1 MPGVFECL
9 TVDNGNILRRDMVLR
24 PNKKFIGILLVLIL
38 LLMNFMPGIASAD
51 MPPVGGGGGGV
62 APIWCL
68 NPGQHVVKGQTAE
81 FVIEVAVPPD
91 AGSVVYSSDAPAGS
105 YSFSP
110 LPLNKSGGLVFSLD
124 TSAIEILPGIHTY
137 QVQMNV
143 DGINSF
149 LPINLDVWDP
159 AQIQAEFGME
169 VYNEDTQEWNFQ
181 PFTAPIQATQQG
193 VVEFDF
199 RLLMLA
205 GPAPQAITSWEA
217 MDMGFSLVSDNPGVA
232 TVIGER
238 SGDPSSFEV
247 LAVSNGSANISLLDP
262 NGNPLSGNPA
272 QTVEVNIPSTEPYV
286 TSINILPAAASN
298 AGTEDL
304 TFTASVSADG
314 SKWVGYYGDLN
325 LDFVH
330 ADADGEGWSDL
341 NYTASGN
348 IAEGEIPGTYYVY
361 ATVDSNELLL
371 PFQVYNDPSK
381 GQIEGSVYNM
391 AVPLGSG
398 TSDVCGTIELYSTSS
413 EDLLDVSGWWGMG
426 PDYIKT
432 YITPGD
438 YKVKFIPD
446 DDTMQPQWYPNAD
459 TYEEAAVISVSA
471 GGVVKNIDFF
481 IKPAPLKIEMAQM
494 VPAWLDSPNPVTP
507 MSINEPEEL
516 SDLWSS
522 SDDVSLNLYIWEP
535 NPAGGGPIKT
545 FLSSFSSSD
554 ITLSDDSIAFTA
566 PAGLTPGKYDMDVL
580 AGTNVVAIAA
590 FRVGEVAQVVEAG
603 LDWLLLQQ
611 NSDGSW
617 GSDYEVALTGLA
629 VLNLATANHNLGY
642 LPETS
647 DYRYGAEI
655 QSGLNYIL
663 ANAHTVGL
671 GLQYHD
677 GTPDDPDSNG
687 NGDGIYF
694 NTSGDLPG
702 SHGVDV
708 YESSIALMAIAASQ
722 TPDALV
728 NAPDSPIDGWTYRQV
743 VEDVVDYLAWAQV
756 DSAYGRGGWNY
767 GPCDN
772 NNEWPRADQSNTGW
786 VTLALAYA
794 EAPLYDFEVSTPGFV
809 RSELDIWIDNI
820 QIDNPDYDTFGG
832 ASYVPEEDPA
842 GHWSD
847 VNILKTGNLLQQ
859 MAFVGDTAAE
869 QRVQDALSYMERKWD
884 YAGWDIGWRGFHV
897 GEPSNYHATYTA
909 MKGFESLGISE
920 FGTADID
927 WYDDFKQKVINEQ
940 NLDGSWPY
948 SYMEQATEP
957 PFILSSEWALLT
969 LQKMVAPTLL
979 KPDLVIHCA
988 VNWNSTPDAGDYQVQ
1003 VDIKNRGNM
1012 ASTVSDVALY
1022 IDTDTSANPIATL
1035 SCPALDPGQT
1045 YQAAFPST
1053 FTLSGSGDNILV
1065 LVDYADAVDELNPSN
1080 NRSEQNWPP
1089 VIGGTIYDDD
1099 WVTPLAGALVSCENT
1114 DNSAVQSQC
1123 RTDDQGK
1130 YLFMGLPSGDYRV
1143 WAEAPGYSQQ
1153 YYNHSYNMA
1162 EATPVTVTSPYL
1174 TTGIDIALDSF
1185 NPQGHVV
1192 VGSGKGAEDS
1202 TLEIPVWV
1210 ENINDLAGYQFDLV
1224 YNLAVA
1230 QVTAINN
1237 GDFLPGQFTP
1247 NLNNAA
1253 NGQVRVV
1260 AVNATGVSGSGTL
1273 CTLVFDLVGN
1283 DNDWTDLSIQD
1294 LEVFNSNGDKF
1305 EVTFQ
1310 NGRLE
1315 IGVIY
1320 GDINGD
1326 QQVNAGDAILLLRH
1340 IAGII
1345 TLDSAQL
1352 QAGDLDG
1359 TAGVDVGD
1367 VIVLLQKIAGLIT
1380 QFPVENPVN

>member
-1 MPGVFECL
+1 MSMVPG
-9 TVDNGNILRRDMVLR
+9 M
-24 PNKKFIGILLVLIL
+24 
-38 LLMNFMPGIASAD
+38 ASAEELP
-51 MPPVGGGGGGV
+51 PPVGGGGGFN
-62 APIWCL
+62 PIWAL
-68 NPGQHVVKGQTAE
+68 DPMQKVIQGQSAE
-81 FVIEVAVPPD
+81 FIIGVDIPPEASSVA
-91 AGSVVYSSDAPAGS
+91 YSSDAPVAS

-110 LPLNKSGGLVFSLD
+110 LPLNKSGGMVFSID
-124 TSAIEILPGIHTY
+124 TSSILPGLYNY

-149 LPINLDVWDP
+149 APISLEVLDLS
-159 AQIQAEFGME
+159 QIQVEFGME
-169 VYNEDTQEWNFQ
+169 IYNPDTQEWFFES
-181 PFTAPIQATQQG
+181 FTEPVAATQQG

-199 RLLMLA
+199 RLLA
-205 GPAPQAITSWEA
+205 GPTAAPQVISSGQALG
-217 MDMGFSLVSDNPGVA
+217 MGFSLVSDNIGV
-232 TVIGER
+232 TQVISNRYGH
-238 SGDPSSFEV
+238 PNSFEV
-247 LAVSNGSANISLLDP
+247 LAISDGTANISLLAP
-262 NGNPLSGNPA
+262 NGNPLPGNPA
-272 QTVEVNIPSTEPYV
+272 QAVEVNIPIDAPYV
-286 TSINILPAAASN
+286 TSINISPSSATSN
-298 AGTEDL
+298 AGTELL

-314 SKWVGYYGDLN
+314 DVSVDYFGNSN
-325 LDFVH
+325 LDFVF
-330 ADADGEGWSDL
+330 ADEDGEGWSGT

-348 IAEGEIPGTYYVY
+348 IDEGEIPGIYYLY
-361 ATVDSNELLL
+361 ASVESNELLL
-371 PFQVYNDPSK
+371 PFQVYNDLSK
-381 GQIEGSVYNM
+381 GQIEGSIYNM
-391 AVPLGSG
+391 AMPLDSG
-398 TSDVCGTIELYSTSS
+398 TSDACGTIELYSASS
-413 EDLLDVSGWWGMG
+413 EVLLSSSDWWGMSN
-426 PDYIKT
+426 DYIKT

-446 DDTMQPQWYPNAD
+446 NETLQPQWYPNGD

-471 GGVVKNIDFF
+471 GGVVENIDFF
-481 IKPAPLKIEMAQM
+481 LKPVPLKIEMAQM

-507 MSINEPEEL
+507 MTIYEPDDL
-516 SDLWSS
+516 LDLWSS
-522 SDDVSLNLYIWEP
+522 SDDISLNLFILEP
-535 NPAGGGPIKT
+535 DPTGGCSIKT
-545 FLSSFSSSD
+545 FLSSFSSSE
-554 ITLSDDSIAFTA
+554 ITISDNSIAFTA

-580 AGTNVVAIAA
+580 AGSDVVAIAA
-590 FRVGEVAQVVEAG
+590 FRVGEVAQVVETG

-617 GSDYEVALTGLA
+617 GSDYQVAQTGLA

-642 LPETS
+642 LPGS
-647 DYRYGAEI
+647 GDYRYTSYI
-655 QSGLNYIL
+655 QSGLDYIF
-663 ANAHTVGL
+663 ANAYTTTL
-671 GLQYHD
+671 GTQYHD
-677 GTPDDPDSNG
+677 GTPDEPDSNSNDLG
-687 NGDGIYF
+687 VFFYTPGDQ
-694 NTSGDLPG
+694 PG
-702 SHGVDV
+702 SHGVDI
-708 YESSIALMAIAASQ
+708 YETAIALMAIAASQ
-722 TPDALV
+722 TPEAVV
-728 NAPDSPIDGWTYRQV
+728 NVAGSPVDGWTYQQV
-743 VEDVVDYLAWAQV
+743 VEDVVDYLAWSQV

-767 GPCDN
+767 MPCDN
-772 NNEWPRADQSNTGW
+772 NDDWPRADQSNSGW
-786 VTLALAYA
+786 VSLALAYA

-809 RSELDIWIDNI
+809 RSELDIWINNI

-859 MAFVGDTAAE
+859 MAFVGDTVAE

-884 YAGWDIGWRGFHV
+884 YAGWDIGWEPFHT

-909 MKGFESLGISE
+909 MKGFESLGVSE
-920 FGTADID
+920 FGTLGID
-927 WYDDFKQKVINEQ
+927 WYDDFKQNLINEQ

-948 SYMEQATEP
+948 SYMEQNSEP
-957 PFILSSEWALLT
+957 PFILASEWALLT
-969 LQKMVAPTLL
+969 LQKMIAPTLT
-979 KPDLVIHCA
+979 KPDLIVNCA
-988 VNWNSTPDAGDYQVQ
+988 VEWTSTPDAGDYQVQ

-1012 ASTVSDVALY
+1012 ASPVCEAALY

-1035 SCPALDPGQT
+1035 SCPVLEPGT
-1045 YQAAFPST
+1045 SYQATFPGT
-1053 FTLSGSGDNILV
+1053 FTLSGSEDNILV
-1065 LVDYADAVDELNPSN
+1065 LADYADAVDELNPSN
-1080 NRSEQNWPP
+1080 NMYEQNWPP

-1099 WVTPLAGALVSCENT
+1099 GITPLAGALVSCENT

-1143 WAEAPGYSQQ
+1143 WAEAPGYSLQ
-1153 YYNHSYNMA
+1153 YYDHSYNAA
-1162 EATPVTVTSPYL
+1162 EATAVTVSNPYL

-1192 VGSGKGAEDS
+1192 VGSGRGVEGG
-1202 TLEIPVWV
+1202 TLEIPVRI
-1210 ENINDLAGYQFDLV
+1210 ENVSDLAGYQFNLV

-1260 AVNATGVSGSGTL
+1260 AANATGVSGSGTL

-1310 NGRLE
+1310 DGRLE

-1326 QQVNAGDAILLLRH
+1326 GEVNPGDAILLLRH

-1367 VIVLLQKIAGLIT
+1367 VIVLLQKIAGLIN
-1380 QFPVENPVN
+1380 QFPVENPLN